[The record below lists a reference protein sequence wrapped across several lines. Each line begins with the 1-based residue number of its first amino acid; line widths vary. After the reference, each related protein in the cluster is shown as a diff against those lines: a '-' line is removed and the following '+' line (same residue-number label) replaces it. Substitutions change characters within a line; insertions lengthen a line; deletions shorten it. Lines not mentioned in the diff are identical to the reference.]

1 MSRQAALT
9 ADCPYPNLGYDPC
22 PGDLAGYQDLAE
34 YTARS
39 AETLHQA
46 ASVLGS
52 AGSDGWR
59 GEAADA
65 FRRHVQADVLPL
77 TNKAAGS
84 VGTAATALNEWT
96 ATLAGLQQEARAL
109 DRQAEPY
116 RADLESLQGA
126 AGGQSGSGQLT
137 KAQQA
142 RADTATT
149 ALAGISGRAD
159 DIHARYLS
167 AVQRTGS
174 QLQDAGNMAPPA
186 PGVFSDLWHGAEGF
200 FDDVVHGV
208 DVLVH
213 DKALWQFIAGVANVV
228 ATVAGLLALFPPLT
242 AIMGPIALGA
252 AGAALVADTVLAAFD
267 GGSWSAVALDAV
279 AVLSDGAWMKS
290 ADELADVYKASKMED
305 VLTKATTWKGLV
317 SKIPKIGKGIDEA
330 DKTKDVA
337 PGMFRMISASFKT
350 AAGDSADFDK
360 LSRTMSDFNK
370 YNAWRAVD
378 IVAGQLA
385 WTVSAAGIEAV
396 PGSVRSW
403 VNDLAAGQEPW
414 TVPAS

>member
-1 MSRQAALT
+1 M

-22 PGDLAGYQDLAE
+22 PGDLVGYQDLAE

-46 ASVLGS
+46 AGVLGS

-59 GEAADA
+59 GEAAEA
-65 FRRHVQADVLPL
+65 FRRHVQSDVLPL

-116 RADLESLQGA
+116 RADLAALQGA

-142 RADTATT
+142 RADTAST

-167 AVQRTGS
+167 AVQRAGS
-174 QLQDAGNMAPPA
+174 QLQDAGNMAPP
-186 PGVFSDLWHGAEGF
+186 PPSVFSDLWHGAEGF
-200 FDDVVHGV
+200 FDDAVHDV

-213 DKALWQFIAGVANVV
+213 DKALWQFISGVANVV
-228 ATVAGLLALFPPLT
+228 ATVAGLLALIPPLS
-242 AIMGPIALGA
+242 ALMGPVALAAAVVAMGA
-252 AGAALVADTVLAAFD
+252 DAVLAAFD
-267 GGSWSAVALDAV
+267 GGSWTAVALDAV
-279 AVLSDGAWMKS
+279 AAVSDYSWMKS
-290 ADELADVYKASKMED
+290 AEKLADAYKASKMED
-305 VLTKATTWKGLV
+305 VVTKATTWKGLV

-337 PGMFRMISASFKT
+337 PGMFRMISASLKT
-350 AAGDSADFDK
+350 AAGDSTDFDK
-360 LSRTMSDFNK
+360 LSRTMSDFTN
-370 YNAWRAVD
+370 YNPWRAVD
-378 IVAGQLA
+378 IVAGQSA
-385 WTVSAAGIEAV
+385 WALSTAGIEAI
-396 PGSVRSW
+396 PGNVRDW
-403 VNDLAAGQEPW
+403 VNGKSGP
-414 TVPAS
+414 